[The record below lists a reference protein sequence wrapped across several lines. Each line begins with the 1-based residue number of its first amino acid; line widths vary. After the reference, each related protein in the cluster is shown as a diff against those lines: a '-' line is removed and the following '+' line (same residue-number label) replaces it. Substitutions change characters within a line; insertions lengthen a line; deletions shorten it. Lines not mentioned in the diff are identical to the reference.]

1 MKRPFTIGIA
11 GGSASGKST
20 LTAQLV
26 QKLSD
31 LRIAVLHM
39 DDYFKAE
46 AQRPVS
52 AGPVNGKCYMDDNHP
67 LTMDLPRFANDLK
80 QLQEENYDAIIA
92 EGLLVLWDDV
102 MCDLLDMKLFV
113 DCRVDERIVR
123 RLRRNMS
130 WGLTFDEISDVYLDL
145 VRYRH
150 DEYVEPSKWRADL
163 ILNGSNQSELAVELI
178 VSSVR
183 SNFRN

>member
-1 MKRPFTIGIA
+1 MKRPYTIGIV

-20 LTAQLV
+20 LTARLGQE
-26 QKLSD
+26 LSD

-46 AQRPVS
+46 AERPVS
-52 AGPVNGKCYMDDNHP
+52 AGPVNGKQYMDDNHP
-67 LTMDLPRFANDLK
+67 LTMDLPQFAKDLK
-80 QLQEENYDAIIA
+80 QLQDENYDAILA

-102 MCDLLDMKLFV
+102 ICDLLDMKLFV
-113 DCRVDERIVR
+113 DCKPDERIVR

-130 WGLTFDEISDVYLDL
+130 WGLTFDEISDVYLGL

-163 ILNGSNQSELAVELI
+163 IINGSKQSDLAVEFI
-178 VSSVR
+178 ESTVR
-183 SNFRN
+183 SKVSK